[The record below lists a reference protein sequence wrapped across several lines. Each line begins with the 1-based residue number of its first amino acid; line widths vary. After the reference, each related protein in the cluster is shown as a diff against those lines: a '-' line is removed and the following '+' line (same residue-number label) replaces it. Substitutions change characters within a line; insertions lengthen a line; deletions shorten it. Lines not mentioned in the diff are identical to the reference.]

1 MRGGISKGELYQ
13 KKYSKRYCKPKTTRT
28 NPRRNY
34 QGWFEK
40 KLTARGP
47 RKFPTESY
55 FRAVNYSPLD
65 QVGSRFLVGKL
76 GGGSRHGPLPGAA
89 LVWDRV
95 SRVLLRRKCQ
105 GIKFEEKFEEV

>member
-1 MRGGISKGELYQ
+1 MN
-13 KKYSKRYCKPKTTRT
+13 SKRPKKVPNRKLV
-28 NPRRNY
+28 PSRNY
-34 QGWFEK
+34 SF
-40 KLTARGP
+40 
-47 RKFPTESY
+47 
-55 FRAVNYSPLD
+55 LD

-89 LVWDRV
+89 LVWDGV